1 MMWKIATGVFAVI
14 ALGLG
19 IWAFSLQSDIDDKD
33 AQIAAQQQQLD
44 EQSDV
49 AGRIQ
54 DAASGAAGE
63 AQQAL
68 ADLGQELEQV
78 QGTATATQEEVQAA
92 IKRAE
97 QAAADARASAGD
109 AAEQAQ
115 ARVDEATA
123 KAEAAGACARGYLSA
138 LAGALEA
145 PSITEGVEQAKSDI
159 QALGGSCSDT
169 LDSN

>member
-19 IWAFSLQSDIDDKD
+19 IWAFSLQSDIEDKD
-33 AQIAAQQQQLD
+33 AQIAAQQKELD

-49 AGRIQ
+49 AARVQ
-54 DAASGAAGE
+54 DAAGGAA
-63 AQQAL
+63 ARRSRPWPISARSSSRS
-68 ADLGQELEQV
+68 
-78 QGTATATQEEVQAA
+78 
-92 IKRAE
+92 RA
-97 QAAADARASAGD
+97 RRRPPRRRYRRRSSVPSRPRPTRRRPGD

-115 ARVDEATA
+115 ARVAEATA

-145 PSITEGVEQAKSDI
+145 SSISEGVDQAKSDI
-159 QALGGSCSDT
+159 EALGGSCSDT